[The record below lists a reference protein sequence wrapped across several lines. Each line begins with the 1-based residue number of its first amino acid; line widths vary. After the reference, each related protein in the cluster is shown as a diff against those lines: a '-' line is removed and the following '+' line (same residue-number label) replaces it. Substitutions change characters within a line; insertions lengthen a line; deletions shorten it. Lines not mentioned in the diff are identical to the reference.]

1 MRSIAVLMLALAV
14 CARAQG
20 EPLYEEQFIFDPQV
34 ESHGHVHASCIVETP
49 EGNLLAV
56 WYENGEKLP
65 PPYYSERQDKSD
77 DVRIG
82 GARKPKGAAAWEK
95 PFVMTDT
102 FGVSDN
108 NPCMIVDAQ
117 KKLWLIYPTLLGVPE
132 KTWGS
137 ALVRY
142 RVASDYEGP
151 GAPVWETSNILVPHV
166 EGLEELGRAAI
177 ERFRSARTDLSEEA
191 RRRIAAREAELKDP
205 LALRLGWMPRAHPTI
220 LSDGTLLLPFSNE
233 NFNVAAFALT
243 KDGGQTWTLSK
254 PVPEPGVTQP
264 TVVELPDKTLMAF
277 FRNSDPIRRIKRSV
291 SKDGGMTWGPLEAT
305 DLVHPGAGIE
315 AIMLKSGNLAV
326 VYNDVERSPR
336 DKLAISM
343 SDDQGKTWKWTRHI
357 ENEPGKRFDYP
368 SVIQAADGSIH
379 VTYSYNLDT
388 IKHVRFNEE
397 WVQAGD
403 Q

>member
-1 MRSIAVLMLALAV
+1 IAVLMLALAV

-137 ALVRY
+137 AL
-142 RVASDYEGP
+142 
-151 GAPVWETSNILVPHV
+151 
-166 EGLEELGRAAI
+166 
-177 ERFRSARTDLSEEA
+177 
-191 RRRIAAREAELKDP
+191 
-205 LALRLGWMPRAHPTI
+205 
-220 LSDGTLLLPFSNE
+220 
-233 NFNVAAFALT
+233 
-243 KDGGQTWTLSK
+243 
-254 PVPEPGVTQP
+254 
-264 TVVELPDKTLMAF
+264 
-277 FRNSDPIRRIKRSV
+277 
-291 SKDGGMTWGPLEAT
+291 
-305 DLVHPGAGIE
+305 
-315 AIMLKSGNLAV
+315 
-326 VYNDVERSPR
+326 
-336 DKLAISM
+336 
-343 SDDQGKTWKWTRHI
+343 
-357 ENEPGKRFDYP
+357 
-368 SVIQAADGSIH
+368 
-379 VTYSYNLDT
+379 
-388 IKHVRFNEE
+388 
-397 WVQAGD
+397 
-403 Q
+403 